1 MAIVKQ
7 ALQILIDRHESLR
20 TVFIEQDGEPKQ
32 KILKRDELS
41 FQLQTLDV
49 SKEPHAA
56 NNLKSYLQ
64 DQATIEFD
72 LANGPL
78 FKAILIVQSQKQHT
92 LFFNIHHIIS
102 DGWSKGILITD
113 FIETLSSLNAQKPSS
128 LLPLNIT
135 YKDYAAWQK
144 TIIADQ
150 HTFWKNSLLNKA
162 PVLNFPLDFERPA
175 VITFSGQLLQTV
187 LPVETNTQ
195 LQAFCVVHNI
205 TLNNLL
211 FALYGLMV
219 AYFSKQEKVIIGTLT
234 SGRSHADLEPLV
246 GLFINFLPITL
257 EVEMASPILKYLQ
270 ATQQTLANSYS
281 NQDYPF
287 DLMVENF
294 APSRNFSRN
303 PLFDTMVNFHSENE
317 LVAEYQINEN
327 PHEEQLTIK
336 PSSQFKENLFQSNL
350 DFKLDVE
357 PVDKSLLFNLTYN
370 TRLFKKE
377 RMENLLAEF
386 IKLVEKIAIEPL
398 GITAD
403 YITCTVPPGVASAV
417 TQTKSP
423 FQVCISGT
431 FVCEP
436 LLEYISYW
444 GDEYDLNL
452 EVKFADYNQVFQELL
467 NPSSQLN
474 TNKGINVLLIRVQ
487 DWLREKGNLSSP
499 EAITYLDKT
508 YIELISALKFSETF
522 NYVPMLIGI
531 VPLQANDRF
540 SQEVNDRL
548 NAINE
553 NLQVWLQQRMH
564 FVLLDLNKAAT
575 LYEVETI
582 FDEAADEMGHIP
594 FTQEYFAALGT
605 YIARKIRSYKSRV
618 YKVFALD
625 CDNTLWKGIVG
636 ELGCMQVGINEHFE
650 YLQEFLIEK
659 YNEGFLLVLC
669 SKNNEADVWE
679 VFDKNPQMKLKRNHI
694 AAHRINWIDK
704 PLNIEAIAKELN
716 VGLDSFIFIDDS
728 QFEVEQMSIARP
740 GVLSLCLPEEG
751 DELRSFVDH
760 TWEFDVFKTT
770 REDVQRN
777 QMYQLEKS
785 RKEEETKHGSLEDFM
800 KSLEIKVDVRNLE
813 PTDLDRSVQLSL
825 RTNQFNMNG
834 IRRTAEDITSRIKQ
848 PSTLNWIVEVSDRFG
863 DYGIVGLV
871 LGSKQGNDLEL
882 ETFLLSC
889 RVLGRGVEEL
899 ILKAIQTYCH
909 TNNLQQINAQ
919 YLATPKNKPFEV
931 FLNKAGWQKGL
942 EEQNWQLIIK
952 YSTEEIVI

>member
-1 MAIVKQ
+1 M
-7 ALQILIDRHESLR
+7 
-20 TVFIEQDGEPKQ
+20 
-32 KILKRDELS
+32 
-41 FQLQTLDV
+41 
-49 SKEPHAA
+49 
-56 NNLKSYLQ
+56 
-64 DQATIEFD
+64 
-72 LANGPL
+72 

-92 LFFNIHHIIS
+92 LFFNIHHIVS
-102 DGWSKGILITD
+102 DGWSKGILIND
-113 FIETLSSLNAQKPSS
+113 FIETLSALSTQKEPTF
-128 LLPLNIT
+128 LPLNIT

-150 HTFWKNSLLNKA
+150 HTYWKNNLSNNVPLLT
-162 PVLNFPLDFERPA
+162 FPIDFERPA
-175 VITFSGQLLQTV
+175 VVTFSGQLLQTV

-195 LQAFCVVHNI
+195 LQAVCVAHNI

-219 AYFSKQEKVIIGTLT
+219 AHFSKQEKLIIGTLT

-257 EVEMASPILKYLQ
+257 EVEQTTPVLKYLQ
-270 ATQQTLANSYS
+270 ASQQTLANAYS

-294 APSRNFSRN
+294 ASSRDFSRN

-317 LVAEYQINEN
+317 IVTEYQINRE
-327 PHEEQLTIK
+327 PHAEQLTIR
-336 PSSQFKENLFQSNL
+336 PSSHFKENLFQSNL

-357 PVDKSLLFNLTYN
+357 PIDKSLLFNLTYN

-377 RMENLLAEF
+377 RMENFLTEF
-386 IKLVEKIAIEPL
+386 TKLVDKIATEPL

-403 YITCTVPPGVASAV
+403 YMTCTVQPGVASAL
-417 TQTKSP
+417 TETKSP

-452 EVKFADYNQVFQELL
+452 EVKFADYNQVFQELF
-467 NPSSQLN
+467 NPASLVN
-474 TNKGINVLLIRVQ
+474 TNKGINVLFIRVQ

-499 EAITYLDKT
+499 EAIKYLDET
-508 YIELISALKFSETF
+508 YVELIKALEFSETR
-522 NYVPMLIGI
+522 NYVPMLVGI
-531 VPLQANDRF
+531 VPLQDVRF
-540 SQEVNDRL
+540 SQEVKDCI

-553 NLQVWLQQRMH
+553 NLEAWLQQRTH
-564 FVLLDLNKAAT
+564 FVLLNLNKAAS

-605 YIARKIRSYKSRV
+605 YIARKIRSYKSKV
-618 YKVFALD
+618 YKVLALD

-636 ELGCMQVGINEHFE
+636 ELGCMQVSINEHFE
-650 YLQEFLIEK
+650 YLQQFLIEK

-679 VFDKNPQMKLKRNHI
+679 VFDKNPQMKLQRKHI
-694 AAHRINWIDK
+694 AAHRINWSDK

-728 QFEVEQMSIARP
+728 QFEVEQMSMARP
-740 GVLSLCLPEEG
+740 EVLSLCLPEED

-785 RKEEETKHGSLEDFM
+785 RKAEETKHGSLEEFM
-800 KSLEIKVDVRNLE
+800 KSLEITRA
-813 PTDLDRSVQLSL
+813 RCQ
-825 RTNQFNMNG
+825 
-834 IRRTAEDITSRIKQ
+834 
-848 PSTLNWIVEVSDRFG
+848 
-863 DYGIVGLV
+863 
-871 LGSKQGNDLEL
+871 
-882 ETFLLSC
+882 C
-889 RVLGRGVEEL
+889 R
-899 ILKAIQTYCH
+899 CH
-909 TNNLQQINAQ
+909 TR
-919 YLATPKNKPFEV
+919 
-931 FLNKAGWQKGL
+931 
-942 EEQNWQLIIK
+942 
-952 YSTEEIVI
+952 